1 MIQGQSYTPMA
12 KIKVKIVENSRVG
25 THSFYAIPQ
34 WVGTLTTD
42 EILEEALDG
51 KSIEPSVARAAIE
64 EFMKAVQ
71 RNVLKGFRC
80 QLGKEFLTVYPNIQA
95 SAKDEKDK
103 QTGQTIVA
111 TPDMVNIASG
121 KSRLGCTVS
130 KKFSQQFA
138 SEVSW
143 SRISG
148 TAAATAGDDDDDIT
162 QGNENAEGGQQT
174 GGNNGGDNGNGEGIE
189 G

>member
-1 MIQGQSYTPMA
+1 MA

-34 WVGTLTTD
+34 WAGTLTTD
-42 EILEEALDG
+42 ELLEEALDG

-71 RNVLKGFRC
+71 RNVKKGFRC

-103 QTGQTIVA
+103 TTGAIIPA
-111 TPDMVNIASG
+111 TADMVNIANG

-130 KKFSQQFA
+130 KKFSAQFA
-138 SEVSW
+138 ADVSW

-148 TAAATAGDDDDDIT
+148 TSAATDEDTEDDIT
-162 QGNENAEGGQQT
+162 QGNENTETPA
-174 GGNNGGDNGNGEGIE
+174 NNGGEGGDDGNGGIE
-189 G
+189 

>member
-1 MIQGQSYTPMA
+1 MA
-12 KIKVKIVENSRVG
+12 KIKVKIIENTKVG
-25 THSFYAIPQ
+25 THSFYASPV
-34 WVGTLTTD
+34 WAGTLSTE

-51 KSIEPSVARAAIE
+51 KSIEPSVAKAAIE

-71 RNVLKGFRC
+71 RNVKKGFRC

-103 QTGQTIVA
+103 TTGETIVA
-111 TPDMVNIASG
+111 TADMVNIAGG

-138 SEVSW
+138 ADVSW
-143 SRISG
+143 SRIKG
-148 TAAATAGDDDDDIT
+148 TADATDEDEADDIT
-162 QGNENAEGGQQT
+162 QGNENTQPQGG
-174 GGNNGGDNGNGEGIE
+174 GGSNGGENEDGE
-189 G
+189 